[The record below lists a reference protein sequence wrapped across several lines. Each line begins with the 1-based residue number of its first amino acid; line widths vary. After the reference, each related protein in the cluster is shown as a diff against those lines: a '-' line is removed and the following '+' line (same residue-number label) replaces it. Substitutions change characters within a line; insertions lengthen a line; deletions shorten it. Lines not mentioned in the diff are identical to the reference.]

1 MGEALRRLLAFAF
14 DEIDLNRLEAEIDPR
29 NRPSAASLE
38 RLGFRREG
46 LLAQRWIVS
55 GEVSDSALYGLL
67 AEHWRNR

>member
-1 MGEALRRLLAFAF
+1 
-14 DEIDLNRLEAEIDPR
+14 LNRLEAEIDPR

-38 RLGFRREG
+38 RLGFRQEG

>member
-1 MGEALRRLLAFAF
+1 
-14 DEIDLNRLEAEIDPR
+14 
-29 NRPSAASLE
+29 
-38 RLGFRREG
+38 